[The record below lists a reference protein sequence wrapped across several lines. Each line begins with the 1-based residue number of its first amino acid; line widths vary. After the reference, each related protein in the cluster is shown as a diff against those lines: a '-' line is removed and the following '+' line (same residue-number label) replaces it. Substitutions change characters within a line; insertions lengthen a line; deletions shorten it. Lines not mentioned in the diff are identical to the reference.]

1 VEIQEIKSP
10 PYPKQS
16 TKNQTIK
23 LTTKNVIQILTKML
37 HKIHERV
44 QRIKERVSGIH
55 HSIKFGLKYHLNKN
69 ESLLKHVIFMGI
81 MTTIANLFAV
91 GLNIYAARRLDL
103 GDYGALG
110 SLIAIIFIF
119 STTFAAVHMTITR
132 FVSHYKVKARFEEIN
147 SLLKKSFIFFFF
159 VGLAIFIATLC
170 LSPVIKEFL
179 HLDAEMPIIMLGL
192 ILWLIPLCAVMV
204 GGLRGLQKFRWLA
217 ASGFADGGFRFVIGV
232 ILIGTLSMGV
242 LGGISAIFI
251 ATFLSFMIGFIA
263 LFTFMTKHEYK
274 IDLKEIWKYGWP
286 VFIALISLGVIAN
299 SDIIIVKHFFSA
311 RNAGQ
316 YTVASI
322 IATLLFFTSNI
333 FSLTMFPKVTDLH
346 SNGKDSSKLLK
357 SNLFYMLIISII
369 TYVLFHFY
377 ADSIIK
383 FFFSQ
388 KYHVSPIVN
397 TLIPAYSFLA
407 LANILVIYDIAIGK
421 TWHIYLLAGFAILQP
436 LIIWF
441 FHPALLAVALI
452 QVCTMT
458 ALFYILL
465 ISTRRALIFHQ

>member
-1 VEIQEIKSP
+1 
-10 PYPKQS
+10 
-16 TKNQTIK
+16 
-23 LTTKNVIQILTKML
+23 MA

-44 QRIKERVSGIH
+44 QIIKEKIGRMH
-55 HSIKFGLKYHLNKN
+55 HGMKSGLKYHLEKN
-69 ESLLKHVIFMGI
+69 QSLLKHVIFMGI
-81 MTTIANLFAV
+81 MATIANLFAV
-91 GLNIYAARRLDL
+91 ALNIYAARKLDT

-119 STTFAAVHMTITR
+119 TTTFAAVHMTITR

-147 SLLKKSFIFFFF
+147 ALLKKSFIFFFF
-159 VGLAIFIATLC
+159 VGMGIFIITLC
-170 LSPVIKEFL
+170 LSSPLKEFL

-192 ILWLIPLCAVMV
+192 ILWLIPLIAVMV
-204 GGLRGLQKFRWLA
+204 GGLRGMQKFSWLA
-217 ASGFADGGFRFVIGV
+217 ASNFADGGIRLVIGI

-251 ATFLSFMIGFIA
+251 ATFLSFMVGFIA
-263 LFTFMTKHEYK
+263 LFSLMTKQQYK
-274 IDLKEIWKYGWP
+274 IDIKEIWKYGWP
-286 VFIALISLGVIAN
+286 VFFALISLGILAN

-316 YTVASI
+316 YTVASV

-346 SNGKDSSKLLK
+346 ANGKDSSRLLK
-357 SNLFYMLIISII
+357 SNLFYMLIICII
-369 TYVLFHFY
+369 SYVLFHFY
-377 ADSIIK
+377 ADPIIK
-383 FFFSQ
+383 LLFST
-388 KYHVSPIVN
+388 KYHVSQIVN
-397 TLIPAYSFLA
+397 TLIPAYSFLS
-407 LANILVIYDIAIGK
+407 LANILVIYDIAVGK
-421 TWHIYLLAGFAILQP
+421 KWHIYLLAGFAVLQP
-436 LIIWF
+436 LIMWF
-441 FHPALLAVALI
+441 FHPALLAIALI